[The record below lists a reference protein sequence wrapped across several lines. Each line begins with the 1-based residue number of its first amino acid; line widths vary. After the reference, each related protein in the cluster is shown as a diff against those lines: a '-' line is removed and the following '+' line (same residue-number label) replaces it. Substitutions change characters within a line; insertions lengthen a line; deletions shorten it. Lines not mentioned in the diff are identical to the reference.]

1 MIENR
6 VRTNHESGEPVING
20 WLSTGSA
27 FAAEVLAEQGFDSLT
42 VDMQHGLSDIGDVTA
57 VFQAIRA
64 SGVTPLTRV
73 PWLEPGIIM
82 KSLDMGALGIICPM
96 INDREQAERLVSYMR
111 YPPDGIRS
119 SGPTR
124 ALISAG
130 SDYSSEANSQV
141 LCLAMVET
149 LEGYQNIDEIVNTPG
164 LDGIYIG
171 PSDLTLGL
179 TNGRLP
185 HGTDREEEE
194 IVTAIKHILEVTSDA
209 GRLAALH
216 CDSPE
221 YAAKAIGWGFGMV
234 TIVSDARLLATAA
247 YERVS
252 KTRALVS
259 GGAADMPKASAG
271 SY

>member
-6 VRTNHESGEPVING
+6 IRTNRESGEPVING

-27 FAAEVLAEQGFDSLT
+27 FAAEVLAEQEFDSLT
-42 VDMQHGLSDIGDVTA
+42 VDMQHGLSDIGDAIA

-96 INDREQAERLVSYMR
+96 INNREQAERLVSYMR
-111 YPPDGIRS
+111 YPPDGTRS
-119 SGPTR
+119 FGPTR

-130 SDYSSEANSQV
+130 SDYSSEANRQV

-149 LEGYQNIDEIVNTPG
+149 REGYQNIDEIVNTPG

-179 TNGRLP
+179 TDGRLP
-185 HGTDREEEE
+185 PAWTGKRRKSSRPSGTFSRSRRMRASWPRC
-194 IVTAIKHILEVTSDA
+194 IATLPNMRPRRSVGAS
-209 GRLAALH
+209 
-216 CDSPE
+216 
-221 YAAKAIGWGFGMV
+221 GW
-234 TIVSDARLLATAA
+234 
-247 YERVS
+247 
-252 KTRALVS
+252 
-259 GGAADMPKASAG
+259 
-271 SY
+271 